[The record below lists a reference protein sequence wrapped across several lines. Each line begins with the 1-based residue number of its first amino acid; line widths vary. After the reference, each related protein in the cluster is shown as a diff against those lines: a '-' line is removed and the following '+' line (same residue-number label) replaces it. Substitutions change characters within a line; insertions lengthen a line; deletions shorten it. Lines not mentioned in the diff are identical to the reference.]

1 MNHRMGDNIID
12 QNLSVQKTARYYRR
26 PALTSPAKGCLFG
39 LHGYAQ
45 AALPFLQ
52 ELIPAVPNDWE
63 IIAPEGLSR
72 FYRKGTFGDV
82 VASWMTKEDRI
93 HEIEDHCR
101 FLEQL
106 HDIAVQQAPAV
117 PLRVLGFSQGVATA
131 WRWLCTGNVKVERL
145 ILWAGRIPTDT
156 RWPDV
161 ERRPSLPVQVVAGD
175 QDEWVNEGILQENL
189 EWLNQQGIPAEA
201 VHFRGGHVLDPTTL
215 SRLLK
220 A

>member
-1 MNHRMGDNIID
+1 MGDNIID
-12 QNLSVQKTARYYRR
+12 QKLSVQKTARYYRR
-26 PALTSPAKGCLFG
+26 PALTTPAKGCLFG

-63 IIAPEGLSR
+63 IITPEGLSR

-106 HDIAVQQAPAV
+106 HEVAVQQAPAV

-201 VHFRGGHVLDPTTL
+201 VYFRGGHVLDPTTL

>member
-1 MNHRMGDNIID
+1 MGHNIID
-12 QNLSVQKTARYYRR
+12 QNLSVPKTARYYRR
-26 PALTSPAKGCLFG
+26 PALTTPVNGCLFG

-45 AALPFLQ
+45 AALTFLQ
-52 ELIPAVPNDWE
+52 ELVPAAPNDWE

-101 FLEQL
+101 YLEHL
-106 HDIAVQQAPAV
+106 HAVAVQQAPTV

-131 WRWLCTGNVKVERL
+131 WRWLCASNVKVERL

-156 RWPDV
+156 RWPDG
-161 ERRPSLPVQVVAGD
+161 ERRLAHPVQVVAGD

-189 EWLNQQGIPAEA
+189 EWLHQQGIRAEA
-201 VHFRGGHVLDPTTL
+201 VHFRGGHVLDPPTL